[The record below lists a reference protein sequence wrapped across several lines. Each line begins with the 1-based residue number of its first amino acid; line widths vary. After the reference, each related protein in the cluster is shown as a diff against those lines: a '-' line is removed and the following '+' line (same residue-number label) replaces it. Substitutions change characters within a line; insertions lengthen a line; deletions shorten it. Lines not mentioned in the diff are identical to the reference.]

1 MCSALSNC
9 ITVLINNVY
18 GGAVNADQTICSG
31 GNPDIFTVTL
41 AATGSGALTYQ
52 WQRSTTDCA
61 SGFTDILGATDAT
74 YDVPSGLTD
83 TTYYRRVVT
92 STLNS
97 IACSALSNCV
107 TVLINDVSGGIEDTD
122 QTICSG
128 GDPEAFTTTVAATGS
143 GVLTYQWQ
151 SSTTDCATGFTDI
164 SGATNANYDIPNG
177 LTDTTYYRRVA
188 TSILNSIAC
197 TALSN
202 CVTVLINNISGGT
215 VDMDQTIC
223 SGGDPNIFTVT
234 ISATGSG
241 ALTYQWQSS
250 TTDCAAGFADISGA
264 TDATYDAPDGLTDT
278 TYYRRVATSTL
289 NSIECTALSNCVT
302 VLINNV
308 SGGTVDTDQTIC
320 SGGDPNAFTVTVEAT
335 GSGALTYQWQSS
347 TTDCA
352 TGFAAISGSTDAS
365 YDVPTGLTDT
375 TYYRRVVTS
384 TLNSITC
391 SAISN
396 CITVL
401 INNVSGGT
409 VDTDQTICSG
419 GDPDAFTVA
428 IAATGSGTLTYQW
441 QSSTTDCATGFTDIS
456 GATDAIYDVPGG
468 LTDTTYYRRVVTSTL
483 NGIACSALSNCVTM
497 LINNVSEG
505 VIDSDQ
511 TICSGGDPDAFT
523 VTVASTGSGALT

>member
-1 MCSALSNC
+1 
-9 ITVLINNVY
+9 
-18 GGAVNADQTICSG
+18 
-31 GNPDIFTVTL
+31 
-41 AATGSGALTYQ
+41 
-52 WQRSTTDCA
+52 
-61 SGFTDILGATDAT
+61 
-74 YDVPSGLTD
+74 
-83 TTYYRRVVT
+83 
-92 STLNS
+92 
-97 IACSALSNCV
+97 
-107 TVLINDVSGGIEDTD
+107 
-122 QTICSG
+122 
-128 GDPEAFTTTVAATGS
+128 
-143 GVLTYQWQ
+143 
-151 SSTTDCATGFTDI
+151 
-164 SGATNANYDIPNG
+164 
-177 LTDTTYYRRVA
+177 
-188 TSILNSIAC
+188 
-197 TALSN
+197 
-202 CVTVLINNISGGT
+202 
-215 VDMDQTIC
+215 
-223 SGGDPNIFTVT
+223 
-234 ISATGSG
+234 
-241 ALTYQWQSS
+241 
-250 TTDCAAGFADISGA
+250 
-264 TDATYDAPDGLTDT
+264 
-278 TYYRRVATSTL
+278 
-289 NSIECTALSNCVT
+289 
-302 VLINNV
+302 
-308 SGGTVDTDQTIC
+308 
-320 SGGDPNAFTVTVEAT
+320 VTVEAT

-352 TGFAAISGSTDAS
+352 TGFADISGSTDAS

-441 QSSTTDCATGFTDIS
+441 QSNTTDCATGFTDIS

-523 VTVASTGSGALT
+523 VTVASTGSGALTYQWQSSTTDCITGFTDISGATDATYDAPDGLTDTTYYRRVITSTLNGIACTALSNCVTVLINNVSGGTVETDQTICFGGDPDVFTVPLAATGSGALTYQWQSSTTDCATGFTDISGATDATYDVPGGLTDTTYYRRVVTSTLNGIACNALTNCVTVLINNVSGGTVDADQTICFGGDPDAFTVTVSSTGSGALTYQWQSSTTDCATGFADISGATGTTYDVPGGLTDTTYYRREVTSTLNGVACSALSNCIEIVVYKVLSYGTIESGDEALCSDSDPALIQFSDLPSGGTESFTYQWYYKY